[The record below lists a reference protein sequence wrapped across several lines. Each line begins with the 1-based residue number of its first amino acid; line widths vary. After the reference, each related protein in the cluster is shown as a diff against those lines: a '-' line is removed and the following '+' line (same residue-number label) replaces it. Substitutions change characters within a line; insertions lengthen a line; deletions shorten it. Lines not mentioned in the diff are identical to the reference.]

1 MLTRDSVETSAYHR
15 IHLVDIL
22 TGGENE
28 YALIQLSKKT
38 TFLVQKIKENVLI
51 GVRRGFFSPRRR
63 RNDAETETA
72 ARFIAAAAYRSV
84 PKHAAFTVNQQRSP
98 LLAARLMRLAW

>member
-28 YALIQLSKKT
+28 CALIQLSKKT
-38 TFLVQKIKENVLI
+38 TFLVQKIKENALI
-51 GVRRGFFSPRRR
+51 GVRRGVFSPRRR
-63 RNDAETETA
+63 RNDAETA
-72 ARFIAAAAYRSV
+72 ARAMAAAAYRSV

-98 LLAARLMRLAW
+98 LLAARLMRPAW